1 METIPVLPPPATE
14 SPTPWNWARKN
25 LFSTWYNSILTV
37 ICLIVSFQVIT
48 GIIVWA
54 TTKAQ
59 WRVLEANL
67 PLFFVG
73 RFPSESY
80 WRLWIV
86 TGIIT
91 LLAGLTW
98 GNIQRQERLWNPPL
112 LILLGA
118 GVVGAVISPID
129 LTSRLYLLGIILA
142 AAASYFVGRQMN
154 PNPPSPPPT
163 IFRHFRHWGSSRGIA
178 PTKNETALP
187 SPPRSSG
194 GLGGVN
200 WIPAAWAVSF
210 PVILWLIKGG
220 LGLTEVSTND
230 WGGLVLTLFL
240 AVVSIVLSFPLGVLL
255 ALGRQSTLPVVKLL
269 STLYIEII
277 RGLPLIGILFLGQVM
292 LQLFLPPE
300 YPKLDRVIRAIAG
313 LTLFSAAYLAENV
326 RGGLQAVPR
335 GQIEA
340 ARAIGLNTPL
350 LTLLILLPQAL
361 RTVIPAIGGQFIGLF
376 MDTSLLSLFGM
387 LELIGISR
395 AVLANPSY
403 IGRYAEVYIFIGII
417 YWVFCYS
424 MSLASRQIEKTL
436 GVGQR

>member
-1 METIPVLPPPATE
+1 METSPVLPPPATE

-37 ICLIVSFQVIT
+37 VCLIVAFQVIA
-48 GIIVWA
+48 GIIIWV

-86 TGIIT
+86 AGIIA
-91 LLAGLTW
+91 LLGGLTW
-98 GNIQRQERLWNPPL
+98 GNIQREERLWNAPT

-118 GVVGAVISPID
+118 AVVGAVISPID
-129 LTSRLYLLGIILA
+129 LNSRLYLLAIIIA
-142 AAASYFVGRQMN
+142 ATASYVAARQIN
-154 PNPPSPPPT
+154 PKIMGWMPA
-163 IFRHFRHWGSSRGIA
+163 IW
-178 PTKNETALP
+178 AL
-187 SPPRSSG
+187 
-194 GLGGVN
+194 
-200 WIPAAWAVSF
+200 SF

-240 AVVSIVLSFPLGVLL
+240 AIISIVLSFPLGVLL
-255 ALGRQSTLPVVKLL
+255 ALGRQSSLPVVKLF
-269 STLYIEII
+269 STLYIEIV

-340 ARAIGLNTPL
+340 ARSIGLNTPL
-350 LTLLILLPQAL
+350 LTILIVLPQAL

-403 IGRYAEVYIFIGII
+403 IGRYAEVYIFVGII

-424 MSLASRQIEKTL
+424 MSLASRKIERSLEKSH
-436 GVGQR
+436 

>member
-37 ICLIVSFQVIT
+37 VCLIIAFQAIK

-59 WRVLEANL
+59 WHVLEANL
-67 PLFFVG
+67 PLFFAG

-86 TGIIT
+86 SAIIA
-91 LLAGLTW
+91 LLGGLTW
-98 GNIQRQERLWNPPL
+98 GNIQREERLWNPPL
-112 LILLGA
+112 LIILGA
-118 GVVGAVISPID
+118 AVVGAVISPID
-129 LTSRLYLLGIILA
+129 LTSRLYLLGIIIA
-142 AAASYFVGRQMN
+142 AAASYAIGRQIN
-154 PNPPSPPPT
+154 PK
-163 IFRHFRHWGSSRGIA
+163 IMGWM
-178 PTKNETALP
+178 
-187 SPPRSSG
+187 
-194 GLGGVN
+194 
-200 WIPAAWAVSF
+200 PAIWVLSF
-210 PVILWLIKGG
+210 PIILWLIKGG

-240 AVVSIVLSFPLGVLL
+240 AVISIVLSFPLGVLL
-255 ALGRQSTLPVVKLL
+255 ALGRQSSLPVVRLL

-340 ARAIGLNTPL
+340 ARSIGLNTPL
-350 LTLLILLPQAL
+350 LTILIVLPQAL

-387 LELIGISR
+387 LELVGISR

-417 YWVFCYS
+417 YWIFCYS
-424 MSLASRQIEKTL
+424 MSLASRKIERTL
-436 GVGQR
+436 EVSQR

>member
-1 METIPVLPPPATE
+1 METTPVLPPPATE

-37 ICLIVSFQVIT
+37 VCLIVAFQTIK

-86 TGIIT
+86 TGIIAC
-91 LLAGLTW
+91 LGGLTW
-98 GNIQRQERLWNPPL
+98 GNIQREERLWNLPL
-112 LILLGA
+112 LIILGA
-118 GVVGAVISPID
+118 AVVGAVISPID
-129 LTSRLYLLGIILA
+129 LTSRLYLLGIIIA
-142 AAASYFVGRQMN
+142 ATASYVIARQIN
-154 PNPPSPPPT
+154 RNPPQPPL
-163 IFRHFRHWGSSRGIA
+163 
-178 PTKNETALP
+178 TK
-187 SPPRSSG
+187 G
-194 GLGGVN
+194 GRGGVS
-200 WIPAAWAVSF
+200 WMPAIWALSF
-210 PVILWLIKGG
+210 PIILWLIKGG

-240 AVVSIVLSFPLGVLL
+240 AIISIVLSFPLGVLL
-255 ALGRQSTLPVVKLL
+255 ALGRQSSLPVVKLF
-269 STLYIEII
+269 STLYIEIV

-350 LTLLILLPQAL
+350 LTILIVLPQAL

-403 IGRYAEVYIFIGII
+403 IGRYAEVYIFVGII

-424 MSLASRQIEKTL
+424 MSLASRKIEKSL
-436 GVGQR
+436 EKSH

>member
-1 METIPVLPPPATE
+1 METHPVLPPPPTE

-37 ICLIVSFQVIT
+37 VCLIVAFQTVK

-67 PLFFVG
+67 PLFFAG

-86 TGIIT
+86 AGIIA
-91 LLAGLTW
+91 LLGGLTW
-98 GNIQRQERLWNPPL
+98 GNIQREERLWNAPT

-118 GVVGAVISPID
+118 AVVGAVITPID
-129 LTSRLYLLGIILA
+129 QTSRFYLLGIIIA
-142 AAASYFVGRQMN
+142 ATAGYVTARQIN
-154 PNPPSPPPT
+154 PKIMGWMPGL
-163 IFRHFRHWGSSRGIA
+163 W
-178 PTKNETALP
+178 AL
-187 SPPRSSG
+187 
-194 GLGGVN
+194 
-200 WIPAAWAVSF
+200 SF
-210 PVILWLIKGG
+210 PLILWLIKGG
-220 LGLTEVSTND
+220 LGLREVSTND

-240 AVVSIVLSFPLGVLL
+240 AIISIVLSFPLGVLL
-255 ALGRQSTLPVVKLL
+255 ALGRQSSLPVVKLL
-269 STLYIEII
+269 STLYIEIV

-300 YPKLDRVIRAIAG
+300 YPKLDRVVRAIAG

-350 LTLLILLPQAL
+350 LTILIVLPQAL

-376 MDTSLLSLFGM
+376 MDTSLLALFGM

-395 AVLANPSY
+395 AILANPSY
-403 IGRYAEVYIFIGII
+403 IGRYAEVYIFVGLI

-424 MSLASRQIEKTL
+424 MSLASRKIERSLEKSH
-436 GVGQR
+436 

>member
-37 ICLIVSFQVIT
+37 VCLIIAFQAIR

-67 PLFFVG
+67 PLFFAG

-86 TGIIT
+86 AAIIA
-91 LLAGLTW
+91 LLGGLTW

-112 LILLGA
+112 LIILGA
-118 GVVGAVISPID
+118 AVVGAVISPID
-129 LTSRLYLLGIILA
+129 LTSRLYLLGIIIA
-142 AAASYFVGRQMN
+142 AAASYAIGRQIN
-154 PNPPSPPPT
+154 PK
-163 IFRHFRHWGSSRGIA
+163 IMGWM
-178 PTKNETALP
+178 
-187 SPPRSSG
+187 
-194 GLGGVN
+194 
-200 WIPAAWAVSF
+200 PAIWVLSF
-210 PVILWLIKGG
+210 PIILWLIKGG

-240 AVVSIVLSFPLGVLL
+240 AVISIVLSFPLGVLL
-255 ALGRQSTLPVVKLL
+255 ALGRQSSLPVVRLL

-340 ARAIGLNTPL
+340 ARSIGLNTPL
-350 LTLLILLPQAL
+350 LTILIVLPQAL

-387 LELIGISR
+387 LELVGISR

-403 IGRYAEVYIFIGII
+403 IGRYAEVYLFIGII
-417 YWVFCYS
+417 YWIFCYS
-424 MSLASRQIEKTL
+424 MSLASRKIERTL
-436 GVGQR
+436 EVSQR

>member
-1 METIPVLPPPATE
+1 METHPVLPPPATE

-37 ICLIVSFQVIT
+37 ICLIVAFQTVK

-54 TTKAQ
+54 TTKAK

-67 PLFFVG
+67 PLFFAG

-86 TGIIT
+86 AGIIA
-91 LLAGLTW
+91 LLGGLTW
-98 GNIQRQERLWNPPL
+98 GNVQREERLWNPPT

-118 GVVGAVISPID
+118 AVVGAVISPID
-129 LTSRLYLLGIILA
+129 LTSRFYLLGIIIAATASYA
-142 AAASYFVGRQMN
+142 AARQIN
-154 PNPPSPPPT
+154 PK
-163 IFRHFRHWGSSRGIA
+163 IMG
-178 PTKNETALP
+178 
-187 SPPRSSG
+187 
-194 GLGGVN
+194 
-200 WIPAAWAVSF
+200 WIPGFWALSF
-210 PVILWLIKGG
+210 PLILWLIKGG

-240 AVVSIVLSFPLGVLL
+240 AIISIVLSFPLGVLL
-255 ALGRQSTLPVVKLL
+255 ALGRQSSLPVVKLL
-269 STLYIEII
+269 STLYIEIV

-350 LTLLILLPQAL
+350 LTILIVLPQAL

-403 IGRYAEVYIFIGII
+403 IGRYAEVYIFVGII

-424 MSLASRQIEKTL
+424 MSLASRKIERSLEKSN
-436 GVGQR
+436 

>member
-1 METIPVLPPPATE
+1 METVPILPPPTTE

-37 ICLIVSFQVIT
+37 VCLIIAFQTIK

-67 PLFFVG
+67 PLFFAG
-73 RFPSESY
+73 RFPRESY

-86 TGIIT
+86 TAIIA
-91 LLAGLTW
+91 LLGGLTW

-112 LILLGA
+112 LIILGA
-118 GVVGAVISPID
+118 AVVGAVISPID
-129 LTSRLYLLGIILA
+129 LTSRLYLLGIIIA
-142 AAASYFVGRQMN
+142 AAASYVIGRQIHPKIMGWM
-154 PNPPSPPPT
+154 PAV
-163 IFRHFRHWGSSRGIA
+163 W
-178 PTKNETALP
+178 AL
-187 SPPRSSG
+187 
-194 GLGGVN
+194 
-200 WIPAAWAVSF
+200 SF
-210 PVILWLIKGG
+210 PIILWLIKGG

-240 AVVSIVLSFPLGVLL
+240 AVISIVLSFPLGVLL
-255 ALGRQSTLPVVKLL
+255 ALGRQSSLPVVRLL

-340 ARAIGLNTPL
+340 ARSIGLNTPL
-350 LTLLILLPQAL
+350 LTILIVLPQAL
-361 RTVIPAIGGQFIGLF
+361 RIVIPAIGGQFIGLF

-403 IGRYAEVYIFIGII
+403 IGRYAEVYIFVGII
-417 YWVFCYS
+417 YWIFCYS
-424 MSLASRQIEKTL
+424 MSLASRKIERTL
-436 GVGQR
+436 GVGER

>member
-1 METIPVLPPPATE
+1 MKQPCPRPPLVRGGWGGVSWMPA
-14 SPTPWNWARKN
+14 
-25 LFSTWYNSILTV
+25 
-37 ICLIVSFQVIT
+37 
-48 GIIVWA
+48 VWA
-54 TTKAQ
+54 
-59 WRVLEANL
+59 L
-67 PLFFVG
+67 
-73 RFPSESY
+73 
-80 WRLWIV
+80 
-86 TGIIT
+86 
-91 LLAGLTW
+91 
-98 GNIQRQERLWNPPL
+98 
-112 LILLGA
+112 
-118 GVVGAVISPID
+118 
-129 LTSRLYLLGIILA
+129 
-142 AAASYFVGRQMN
+142 
-154 PNPPSPPPT
+154 
-163 IFRHFRHWGSSRGIA
+163 
-178 PTKNETALP
+178 
-187 SPPRSSG
+187 
-194 GLGGVN
+194 
-200 WIPAAWAVSF
+200 SF

-240 AVVSIVLSFPLGVLL
+240 AVISIVLSFPLGVLL
-255 ALGRQSTLPVVKLL
+255 ALGRQSSLPVVKLL

-350 LTLLILLPQAL
+350 LTILIVLPQAL

-387 LELIGISR
+387 LELVGISR
-395 AVLANPSY
+395 SVLANPSY

-417 YWVFCYS
+417 YWIFCYS
-424 MSLASRQIEKTL
+424 MSLASRKIEQTL
-436 GVGQR
+436 GVGHR

>member
-37 ICLIVSFQVIT
+37 VCLIVAFQTIK
-48 GIIVWA
+48 GIIVWT

-67 PLFFVG
+67 PLFFAG

-86 TGIIT
+86 SAIIAF
-91 LLAGLTW
+91 LGGLTW

-112 LILLGA
+112 LIILGA
-118 GVVGAVISPID
+118 AVVGAVISPID
-129 LTSRLYLLGIILA
+129 LTSRLYLLGIIIA
-142 AAASYFVGRQMN
+142 AAASYAIGRQIN
-154 PNPPSPPPT
+154 PNPS
-163 IFRHFRHWGSSRGIA
+163 
-178 PTKNETALP
+178 
-187 SPPRSSG
+187 SPPRI
-194 GLGGVN
+194 LGGVS
-200 WIPAAWAVSF
+200 WMPTIWVLSF
-210 PVILWLIKGG
+210 PIILWLIKGG

-240 AVVSIVLSFPLGVLL
+240 AVISIVLSFPLGVLL
-255 ALGRQSTLPVVKLL
+255 ALGRQSSLPVVRLL

-326 RGGLQAVPR
+326 RGGLQAMPR

-340 ARAIGLNTPL
+340 ARSIGLNTPL
-350 LTLLILLPQAL
+350 LTILIVLPQAL

-387 LELIGISR
+387 LELVGISR

-403 IGRYAEVYIFIGII
+403 IGRYAEVYLFIGII
-417 YWVFCYS
+417 YWIFCYS
-424 MSLASRQIEKTL
+424 MSLASRKIERTL
-436 GVGQR
+436 EVGQR

>member
-1 METIPVLPPPATE
+1 METTPRLPPPATE
-14 SPTPWNWARKN
+14 LPTPWNWARKN

-37 ICLIVSFQVIT
+37 VSLIIAFQTIK

-73 RFPSESY
+73 RFPSEFY

-86 TGIIT
+86 TAIIA
-91 LLAGLTW
+91 LLGGLTW

-112 LILLGA
+112 LIILGA
-118 GVVGAVISPID
+118 AVVGAVILPID
-129 LTSRLYLLGIILA
+129 LTSRLYLLANIIVV
-142 AAASYFVGRQMN
+142 AASYAIVRQIN
-154 PNPPSPPPT
+154 PK
-163 IFRHFRHWGSSRGIA
+163 IMGWM
-178 PTKNETALP
+178 
-187 SPPRSSG
+187 
-194 GLGGVN
+194 
-200 WIPAAWAVSF
+200 PAIWVLSF
-210 PVILWLIKGG
+210 PIILWLIKGG

-240 AVVSIVLSFPLGVLL
+240 AVISIVLSFPLGVLL
-255 ALGRQSTLPVVKLL
+255 ALGRQSSLPVVRLL

-340 ARAIGLNTPL
+340 ARSIGLNTPL
-350 LTLLILLPQAL
+350 LTILIVLPQAL

-403 IGRYAEVYIFIGII
+403 IGRYAEVYIFVGII

-424 MSLASRQIEKTL
+424 MSLASRKIERSLEKSH
-436 GVGQR
+436 

>member
-1 METIPVLPPPATE
+1 METTPVLSPPATE

-37 ICLIVSFQVIT
+37 VCLIIAFQTIK

-59 WRVLEANL
+59 WRVLAANL

-86 TGIIT
+86 AAIIA
-91 LLAGLTW
+91 LLGGLTW
-98 GNIQRQERLWNPPL
+98 GNIQREERLWNPPL
-112 LILLGA
+112 LIILGA
-118 GVVGAVISPID
+118 AVVGAVISPID
-129 LTSRLYLLGIILA
+129 LTSRLYLLGIIIA
-142 AAASYFVGRQMN
+142 ATASYAIATQIN
-154 PNPPSPPPT
+154 PKVMGWMPA
-163 IFRHFRHWGSSRGIA
+163 IW
-178 PTKNETALP
+178 AL
-187 SPPRSSG
+187 
-194 GLGGVN
+194 
-200 WIPAAWAVSF
+200 SF
-210 PVILWLIKGG
+210 PLILWLIKGG

-240 AVVSIVLSFPLGVLL
+240 AIISIVLSFPLGVLL
-255 ALGRQSTLPVVKLL
+255 ALGRQSSLPVVKLF
-269 STLYIEII
+269 STLYIEIV

-350 LTLLILLPQAL
+350 LTILIVLPQAL

-403 IGRYAEVYIFIGII
+403 IGRYAEVYIFVGII

-424 MSLASRQIEKTL
+424 MSLASRKIERSL
-436 GVGQR
+436 EVSQR

>member
-37 ICLIVSFQVIT
+37 VCLIIAFQTIKR
-48 GIIVWA
+48 IIVWA

-67 PLFFVG
+67 PLFFAG
-73 RFPSESY
+73 RFPRESY

-86 TGIIT
+86 TAIIAW
-91 LLAGLTW
+91 LGGLTW

-112 LILLGA
+112 LIILGA
-118 GVVGAVISPID
+118 AVVGAVISPID
-129 LTSRLYLLGIILA
+129 LTSRLYLLGIIIA
-142 AAASYFVGRQMN
+142 AAASYAIGRQIHPKIMD
-154 PNPPSPPPT
+154 
-163 IFRHFRHWGSSRGIA
+163 WM
-178 PTKNETALP
+178 
-187 SPPRSSG
+187 
-194 GLGGVN
+194 
-200 WIPAAWAVSF
+200 PAIWVLSF
-210 PVILWLIKGG
+210 PIVLWLIKGG

-240 AVVSIVLSFPLGVLL
+240 AVISIVLSFPLGVLL
-255 ALGRQSTLPVVKLL
+255 ALGRQSSLPVVRLL

-340 ARAIGLNTPL
+340 ARSIGLNTPL
-350 LTLLILLPQAL
+350 LTILIVLPQAL
-361 RTVIPAIGGQFIGLF
+361 RIVIPAIGGQFIGLF

-403 IGRYAEVYIFIGII
+403 IGRYAEVYIFVGII
-417 YWVFCYS
+417 YWIFCYS
-424 MSLASRQIEKTL
+424 MSLASRKIERTL
-436 GVGQR
+436 GVGER

>member
-1 METIPVLPPPATE
+1 METSPVLPPPATE

-37 ICLIVSFQVIT
+37 ICLIVSFQVIK

-54 TTKAQ
+54 TTKAE

-80 WRLWIV
+80 WRLWVV

-98 GNIQRQERLWNPPL
+98 GNIQRQEKLWNPPL
-112 LILLGA
+112 LILLA
-118 GVVGAVISPID
+118 AAVVGALISPID
-129 LTSRLYLLGIILA
+129 LTSRLYLLGIIIA
-142 AAASYFVGRQMN
+142 AAASYVAARQI
-154 PNPPSPPPT
+154 PPKIMGWMPAV
-163 IFRHFRHWGSSRGIA
+163 W
-178 PTKNETALP
+178 AL
-187 SPPRSSG
+187 
-194 GLGGVN
+194 
-200 WIPAAWAVSF
+200 SF

-240 AVVSIVLSFPLGVLL
+240 AVISIILSFPLGVLL
-255 ALGRQSTLPVVKLL
+255 ALGRQSSLPVVKLL

-350 LTLLILLPQAL
+350 LTILIVLPQAL

-395 AVLANPSY
+395 AILANPSY
-403 IGRYAEVYIFIGII
+403 IGRYAEVYIFVGII

-424 MSLASRQIEKTL
+424 MSLASRKIEKSL
-436 GVGQR
+436 EKSH

>member
-37 ICLIVSFQVIT
+37 VCLIVAFQTIK

-67 PLFFVG
+67 PLFFAG

-86 TGIIT
+86 AAIIA
-91 LLAGLTW
+91 LLGGLTW

-112 LILLGA
+112 LIILGA
-118 GVVGAVISPID
+118 AVVVAVISPID
-129 LTSRLYLLGIILA
+129 LTSRLYLLGIIIA
-142 AAASYFVGRQMN
+142 AAASYTIGRQIN
-154 PNPPSPPPT
+154 PNPS
-163 IFRHFRHWGSSRGIA
+163 
-178 PTKNETALP
+178 
-187 SPPRSSG
+187 SPPRS
-194 GLGGVN
+194 LGGVS
-200 WIPAAWAVSF
+200 WMPTIWVLSF
-210 PVILWLIKGG
+210 PIILWLIKGG

-240 AVVSIVLSFPLGVLL
+240 AVISIVLSFPLGVLL
-255 ALGRQSTLPVVKLL
+255 ALGRQSSLPVVRLL

-340 ARAIGLNTPL
+340 ARSIGLNTPL
-350 LTLLILLPQAL
+350 LTILIVLPQAL

-387 LELIGISR
+387 LELVGISR

-403 IGRYAEVYIFIGII
+403 IGRYAEVYLFIGII
-417 YWVFCYS
+417 YWIFCYS
-424 MSLASRQIEKTL
+424 MSLASRKIERTL
-436 GVGQR
+436 EVGQR

>member
-25 LFSTWYNSILTV
+25 LFSTWYNSLLTV
-37 ICLIVSFQVIT
+37 VCLIIAFQTIK

-67 PLFFVG
+67 PLFFAG
-73 RFPSESY
+73 RFPRESY

-86 TGIIT
+86 TGIIA
-91 LLAGLTW
+91 LLGGLTW

-112 LILLGA
+112 LIILGA
-118 GVVGAVISPID
+118 AVVGAVISPID

-142 AAASYFVGRQMN
+142 AAASYVIGRQIH
-154 PNPPSPPPT
+154 PNPPSPPLN
-163 IFRHFRHWGSSRGIA
+163 
-178 PTKNETALP
+178 K
-187 SPPRSSG
+187 G
-194 GLGGVN
+194 GLGGVS
-200 WIPAAWAVSF
+200 WMPGIWALSF
-210 PVILWLIKGG
+210 PIILWLIKGG

-240 AVVSIVLSFPLGVLL
+240 AVISIVLSFPLGVLL
-255 ALGRQSTLPVVKLL
+255 ALGRQSSLPVVRLL

-340 ARAIGLNTPL
+340 ARSIGLNTPL
-350 LTLLILLPQAL
+350 LTILIVLPQAL
-361 RTVIPAIGGQFIGLF
+361 RIVIPAIGGQFIGLF

-403 IGRYAEVYIFIGII
+403 VGRYAEVYIFVGII

-424 MSLASRQIEKTL
+424 MSLASRKIERTL
-436 GVGQR
+436 GVSQR

>member
-1 METIPVLPPPATE
+1 METTPVLSPPATE

-37 ICLIVSFQVIT
+37 VCLIVAFQTIK

-67 PLFFVG
+67 PLFFAG

-86 TGIIT
+86 AAIIA
-91 LLAGLTW
+91 LLGGLTW
-98 GNIQRQERLWNPPL
+98 GNIQREERLWNPPL
-112 LILLGA
+112 LIILGA
-118 GVVGAVISPID
+118 AVLGAVISPID
-129 LTSRLYLLGIILA
+129 LTSRFYLLGNIIA
-142 AAASYFVGRQMN
+142 AAASYIAARQIN
-154 PNPPSPPPT
+154 PKIMGWMP
-163 IFRHFRHWGSSRGIA
+163 GIW
-178 PTKNETALP
+178 AL
-187 SPPRSSG
+187 
-194 GLGGVN
+194 
-200 WIPAAWAVSF
+200 SF
-210 PVILWLIKGG
+210 PLILWLIKGG
-220 LGLTEVSTND
+220 LGLREVSTND

-240 AVVSIVLSFPLGVLL
+240 AIISIVISFPLGVLL
-255 ALGRQSTLPVVKLL
+255 ALGRQSSLPVVKLL
-269 STLYIEII
+269 STLYIEIV

-340 ARAIGLNTPL
+340 ARSIGLNTPL
-350 LTLLILLPQAL
+350 LTILIVLPQAL

-403 IGRYAEVYIFIGII
+403 IGRYAEVYIFVGII

-424 MSLASRQIEKTL
+424 MSLASRKIERSLEKSH
-436 GVGQR
+436 

>member
-1 METIPVLPPPATE
+1 METHPVLPPPPTE

-37 ICLIVSFQVIT
+37 VCLIVGFQTIK

-67 PLFFVG
+67 PLFFAG

-86 TGIIT
+86 TAIIA
-91 LLAGLTW
+91 LLGGLTW
-98 GNIQRQERLWNPPL
+98 GNIQREERLWNAPT

-118 GVVGAVISPID
+118 AVLGALISPID
-129 LTSRLYLLGIILA
+129 LTSRFYLLGIIIA
-142 AAASYFVGRQMN
+142 ATAGYVTARQIN
-154 PNPPSPPPT
+154 PKILGWMP
-163 IFRHFRHWGSSRGIA
+163 GIW
-178 PTKNETALP
+178 AL
-187 SPPRSSG
+187 
-194 GLGGVN
+194 
-200 WIPAAWAVSF
+200 SF
-210 PVILWLIKGG
+210 PLILWLIKGG
-220 LGLTEVSTND
+220 LGLREVSTND

-240 AVVSIVLSFPLGVLL
+240 AIISIVLSFPLGVLL
-255 ALGRQSTLPVVKLL
+255 ALGRQSSLPVVKLL
-269 STLYIEII
+269 STLYIEIV

-300 YPKLDRVIRAIAG
+300 YPKLDRVVRAIAG

-350 LTLLILLPQAL
+350 LTILIVLPQAL

-376 MDTSLLSLFGM
+376 MDTSLLALFGM

-395 AVLANPSY
+395 AILANPSY
-403 IGRYAEVYIFIGII
+403 IGRYAEVYIFVGLI

-424 MSLASRQIEKTL
+424 MSLASRKIERSLEKSH
-436 GVGQR
+436 

>member
-37 ICLIVSFQVIT
+37 VCLIIAFQAIR

-86 TGIIT
+86 SAIIVF
-91 LLAGLTW
+91 LGGLTW

-112 LILLGA
+112 LIILGA
-118 GVVGAVISPID
+118 AVVGAVISPID
-129 LTSRLYLLGIILA
+129 LTSRLYLLGIIIA
-142 AAASYFVGRQMN
+142 AAASYAIGRQIN
-154 PNPPSPPPT
+154 PN
-163 IFRHFRHWGSSRGIA
+163 
-178 PTKNETALP
+178 LP
-187 SPPRSSG
+187 SSPLSKG
-194 GLGGVN
+194 GLGGVS
-200 WIPAAWAVSF
+200 WMPAIWVLSF
-210 PVILWLIKGG
+210 PIILWLIKGG

-240 AVVSIVLSFPLGVLL
+240 AVISIVLSFPLGVLL
-255 ALGRQSTLPVVKLL
+255 ALGRQSSLPVVRLL

-340 ARAIGLNTPL
+340 ARSIGLNTPL
-350 LTLLILLPQAL
+350 LTILIVLPQAL

-387 LELIGISR
+387 LELVGISR

-403 IGRYAEVYIFIGII
+403 IGRYAEVYLFIGII
-417 YWVFCYS
+417 YWIFCYS
-424 MSLASRQIEKTL
+424 MSLASRKIERTL
-436 GVGQR
+436 EVGQR

>member
-1 METIPVLPPPATE
+1 METIPILPPPATE

-37 ICLIVSFQVIT
+37 VCLIIAFQTIR

-59 WRVLEANL
+59 WHVLEANL
-67 PLFFVG
+67 PLFFAG
-73 RFPSESY
+73 RFPRESY

-86 TGIIT
+86 TAIIA
-91 LLAGLTW
+91 LLGGLTW

-112 LILLGA
+112 LIILGA
-118 GVVGAVISPID
+118 AVVGAVISPID
-129 LTSRLYLLGIILA
+129 LTSRLYLLGIIIA
-142 AAASYFVGRQMN
+142 AAASYAIGRQIHPKIMG
-154 PNPPSPPPT
+154 
-163 IFRHFRHWGSSRGIA
+163 WM
-178 PTKNETALP
+178 
-187 SPPRSSG
+187 
-194 GLGGVN
+194 
-200 WIPAAWAVSF
+200 PAIWVLSF
-210 PVILWLIKGG
+210 PIVLWLIKGG

-240 AVVSIVLSFPLGVLL
+240 AVISIVLSFPLGVLL
-255 ALGRQSTLPVVKLL
+255 ALGRQSSLPVVRLL

-340 ARAIGLNTPL
+340 ARSIGLNTPL
-350 LTLLILLPQAL
+350 LTILIVLPQAL
-361 RTVIPAIGGQFIGLF
+361 RIVIPAIGGQFIGLF

-403 IGRYAEVYIFIGII
+403 IGRYAEVYIFVGII
-417 YWVFCYS
+417 YWIFCYS
-424 MSLASRQIEKTL
+424 MSLASRKIERTL

>member
-37 ICLIVSFQVIT
+37 VCLIIAFQTIK
-48 GIIVWA
+48 GIIVWT

-73 RFPSESY
+73 RFPSEFY

-86 TGIIT
+86 TAIIA

-98 GNIQRQERLWNPPL
+98 GNIQREERLWNPPL
-112 LILLGA
+112 LIILA
-118 GVVGAVISPID
+118 AAVVGAVISPID
-129 LTSRLYLLGIILA
+129 LTSRLYLLGIIIA
-142 AAASYFVGRQMN
+142 AAASYAIGRQIN
-154 PNPPSPPPT
+154 PK
-163 IFRHFRHWGSSRGIA
+163 IMGWM
-178 PTKNETALP
+178 
-187 SPPRSSG
+187 
-194 GLGGVN
+194 
-200 WIPAAWAVSF
+200 PAIWVLSF
-210 PVILWLIKGG
+210 PIILWLIQGG

-240 AVVSIVLSFPLGVLL
+240 AVISIVLSFPLGVLL
-255 ALGRQSTLPVVKLL
+255 ALGRQSSLPVVRLL

-340 ARAIGLNTPL
+340 ARSIGLNTPL
-350 LTLLILLPQAL
+350 LTILIVLPQAL

-387 LELIGISR
+387 LELVGISR

-403 IGRYAEVYIFIGII
+403 IGRYAEVYLFIGII
-417 YWVFCYS
+417 YWIFCYS
-424 MSLASRQIEKTL
+424 MSLASRKIERTL
-436 GVGQR
+436 EVGQR

>member
-1 METIPVLPPPATE
+1 METTPVLPPPATE

-37 ICLIVSFQVIT
+37 FCLIVAFQTVK

-54 TTKAQ
+54 TTKAK

-86 TGIIT
+86 AGIIA
-91 LLAGLTW
+91 LLGGLTW
-98 GNIQRQERLWNPPL
+98 GNIQRDERLWNPPT

-118 GVVGAVISPID
+118 AVVGAVISPID
-129 LTSRLYLLGIILA
+129 LTSRFYLLGIIIA
-142 AAASYFVGRQMN
+142 ATGSYIAARQIN
-154 PNPPSPPPT
+154 PKIMGWMP
-163 IFRHFRHWGSSRGIA
+163 GIW
-178 PTKNETALP
+178 AL
-187 SPPRSSG
+187 
-194 GLGGVN
+194 
-200 WIPAAWAVSF
+200 SF
-210 PVILWLIKGG
+210 PLILWLIKGG
-220 LGLTEVSTND
+220 LGLREVSTND

-240 AVVSIVLSFPLGVLL
+240 AIISIVLSFPLGVLL
-255 ALGRQSTLPVVKLL
+255 ALGRQSSLPVVKLL
-269 STLYIEII
+269 STLYIEIV

-340 ARAIGLNTPL
+340 ARSIGLNTPL
-350 LTLLILLPQAL
+350 LTILIVLPQAL

-403 IGRYAEVYIFIGII
+403 IGRYAEVYIFVGII

-424 MSLASRQIEKTL
+424 MSLASRKIERSLEKSH
-436 GVGQR
+436 

>member
-1 METIPVLPPPATE
+1 
-14 SPTPWNWARKN
+14 
-25 LFSTWYNSILTV
+25 V
-37 ICLIVSFQVIT
+37 IK

-80 WRLWIV
+80 WRLWII

-91 LLAGLTW
+91 LLGGLTW

-112 LILLGA
+112 LILLA
-118 GVVGAVISPID
+118 AAVVGAVISPID
-129 LTSRLYLLGIILA
+129 LTSRLYLLANIIIV
-142 AAASYFVGRQMN
+142 AASYFAGRQIN
-154 PNPPSPPPT
+154 PK
-163 IFRHFRHWGSSRGIA
+163 IMG
-178 PTKNETALP
+178 
-187 SPPRSSG
+187 
-194 GLGGVN
+194 
-200 WIPAAWAVSF
+200 WIPAVWVLSF
-210 PVILWLIKGG
+210 PLILWLIKGG
-220 LGLTEVSTND
+220 LGLTEVPTND

-240 AVVSIVLSFPLGVLL
+240 AVISIVLSFPLGILL
-255 ALGRQSTLPVVKLL
+255 ALGRQSSLPVVKLL

-350 LTLLILLPQAL
+350 LTVLIVLPQAL
-361 RTVIPAIGGQFIGLF
+361 RIVIPAIGGQFIGLF

-424 MSLASRQIEKTL
+424 ISLASRQNRTKFRSRSS
-436 GVGQR
+436 VKSH

>member
-1 METIPVLPPPATE
+1 METVPILPPPATE

-37 ICLIVSFQVIT
+37 VCLVIAFQTIK

-59 WRVLEANL
+59 WHVLEANL

-73 RFPSESY
+73 RFPRESY

-86 TGIIT
+86 TAIIA
-91 LLAGLTW
+91 LLGGLTW
-98 GNIQRQERLWNPPL
+98 GNIQRQERLWNPLL
-112 LILLGA
+112 LIILGA
-118 GVVGAVISPID
+118 AVVGAVISPID
-129 LTSRLYLLGIILA
+129 LTSRFYLLANIIV
-142 AAASYFVGRQMN
+142 AAASYWAGRQIN
-154 PNPPSPPPT
+154 PKIMS
-163 IFRHFRHWGSSRGIA
+163 WM
-178 PTKNETALP
+178 
-187 SPPRSSG
+187 
-194 GLGGVN
+194 
-200 WIPAAWAVSF
+200 PAIWVLSF
-210 PVILWLIKGG
+210 PIVLWLIKGG
-220 LGLTEVSTND
+220 LGLSEVSTND

-240 AVVSIVLSFPLGVLL
+240 AVISIVLSFPLGVLL
-255 ALGRQSTLPVVKLL
+255 ALGRQSSLPVVRLL

-340 ARAIGLNTPL
+340 ARSIGLNTPL
-350 LTLLILLPQAL
+350 LTILIVLPQAL
-361 RTVIPAIGGQFIGLF
+361 RIVIPAIGGQFIGLF

-403 IGRYAEVYIFIGII
+403 IGRYAEVYIFVGII
-417 YWVFCYS
+417 YWIFCYS
-424 MSLASRQIEKTL
+424 ISLASRKIERTL
-436 GVGQR
+436 GVGLR

>member
-1 METIPVLPPPATE
+1 METTPVLSPPATE

-37 ICLIVSFQVIT
+37 VCLIVAFQTIK

-67 PLFFVG
+67 PLFFAG

-86 TGIIT
+86 AAIIA
-91 LLAGLTW
+91 LLGGLTW
-98 GNIQRQERLWNPPL
+98 GNIQREERLWNPPL
-112 LILLGA
+112 LIILGA
-118 GVVGAVISPID
+118 AVVGAVISPID
-129 LTSRLYLLGIILA
+129 LTSRLYLLGIIIA
-142 AAASYFVGRQMN
+142 ATASYAIARKIN
-154 PNPPSPPPT
+154 PKILGWMPA
-163 IFRHFRHWGSSRGIA
+163 IW
-178 PTKNETALP
+178 AL
-187 SPPRSSG
+187 
-194 GLGGVN
+194 
-200 WIPAAWAVSF
+200 SF

-240 AVVSIVLSFPLGVLL
+240 AVISIVLSFPLGVLL
-255 ALGRQSTLPVVKLL
+255 ALGRQSSLPVVKLF
-269 STLYIEII
+269 STLYIEIV

-340 ARAIGLNTPL
+340 ARSIGLNTPL
-350 LTLLILLPQAL
+350 LTILIVLPQAL

-403 IGRYAEVYIFIGII
+403 IGRYAEVYIFVGII

-424 MSLASRQIEKTL
+424 MSLASRKIERSLEKSH
-436 GVGQR
+436 

>member
-37 ICLIVSFQVIT
+37 VCLIIAFQAIRV
-48 GIIVWA
+48 IIVWA

-67 PLFFVG
+67 PLFFAG

-86 TGIIT
+86 ATIIAF
-91 LLAGLTW
+91 LGGLTW

-112 LILLGA
+112 LIILGA
-118 GVVGAVISPID
+118 AVVGAVISPID
-129 LTSRLYLLGIILA
+129 LTSRLYLLGIIIA
-142 AAASYFVGRQMN
+142 AAASYAIGRQIHPKIMD
-154 PNPPSPPPT
+154 
-163 IFRHFRHWGSSRGIA
+163 WM
-178 PTKNETALP
+178 
-187 SPPRSSG
+187 
-194 GLGGVN
+194 
-200 WIPAAWAVSF
+200 PAIWVLSF
-210 PVILWLIKGG
+210 PIILWLIKGG

-240 AVVSIVLSFPLGVLL
+240 AVISIVLSFPLGVLL
-255 ALGRQSTLPVVKLL
+255 ALGRQSSLPVVRLL

-340 ARAIGLNTPL
+340 ARSIGLNTPL
-350 LTLLILLPQAL
+350 LTILIVLPQAL

-387 LELIGISR
+387 LELVGISR

-403 IGRYAEVYIFIGII
+403 IGRYAEVYLFIGLI
-417 YWVFCYS
+417 YWIFCYS
-424 MSLASRQIEKTL
+424 MSLASGKIERTL
-436 GVGQR
+436 DVGQR

>member
-1 METIPVLPPPATE
+1 MESIPVLPPPATE

-37 ICLIVSFQVIT
+37 VCLIVAFQTIK

-80 WRLWIV
+80 WRLWII
-86 TGIIT
+86 TAIIA
-91 LLAGLTW
+91 LLGGLTW
-98 GNIQRQERLWNPPL
+98 GNIQREERLLNPPL
-112 LILLGA
+112 LIILGA
-118 GVVGAVISPID
+118 AVVGAVISPIN
-129 LTSRLYLLGIILA
+129 LTSRLYLLGIIIA
-142 AAASYFVGRQMN
+142 ATATYVIARQI
-154 PNPPSPPPT
+154 PPK
-163 IFRHFRHWGSSRGIA
+163 IMGWM
-178 PTKNETALP
+178 
-187 SPPRSSG
+187 
-194 GLGGVN
+194 
-200 WIPAAWAVSF
+200 PAIWVLSF

-220 LGLTEVSTND
+220 LGLTEVSTNE

-240 AVVSIVLSFPLGVLL
+240 AVISIVLSFPLGVLL
-255 ALGRQSTLPVVKLL
+255 ALGRQSSLPVVKLL
-269 STLYIEII
+269 STLYIEIV

-340 ARAIGLNTPL
+340 ARSIGLNTPL
-350 LTLLILLPQAL
+350 LTILIVLPQAL

-403 IGRYAEVYIFIGII
+403 IGRYAEVYIFVGII

-424 MSLASRQIEKTL
+424 MSLASRKIEQSL
-436 GVGQR
+436 EVGQR

>member
-1 METIPVLPPPATE
+1 METVPILPPPATE

-37 ICLIVSFQVIT
+37 VCLIIAFQTIK

-67 PLFFVG
+67 PLFFAG
-73 RFPSESY
+73 RFPSDSY

-86 TGIIT
+86 TAIIA
-91 LLAGLTW
+91 LLGGLTW

-112 LILLGA
+112 LIILGA
-118 GVVGAVISPID
+118 AVVGAVISPID
-129 LTSRLYLLGIILA
+129 LTSRLYLLGIIIA
-142 AAASYFVGRQMN
+142 AAASYVIGRQIN
-154 PNPPSPPPT
+154 PKIMGWMPAV
-163 IFRHFRHWGSSRGIA
+163 W
-178 PTKNETALP
+178 AL
-187 SPPRSSG
+187 
-194 GLGGVN
+194 
-200 WIPAAWAVSF
+200 SF
-210 PVILWLIKGG
+210 PIILWLIKGG
-220 LGLTEVSTND
+220 LGLAEVSTND

-240 AVVSIVLSFPLGVLL
+240 AVISIVLSFPLGVLL
-255 ALGRQSTLPVVKLL
+255 ALGRQSSLPVVKLL

-340 ARAIGLNTPL
+340 ARSIGLNTPL
-350 LTLLILLPQAL
+350 LTILIVLPQAL
-361 RTVIPAIGGQFIGLF
+361 RIVIPAIGGQFIGLF

-395 AVLANPSY
+395 LVLANSSY
-403 IGRYAEVYIFIGII
+403 IGRYAEVYIFVGII

-424 MSLASRQIEKTL
+424 MSLASRKIERSL
-436 GVGQR
+436 EVGQR

>member
-37 ICLIVSFQVIT
+37 VCLIIAFQAIR

-67 PLFFVG
+67 PLFFAG

-86 TGIIT
+86 SAIIAF
-91 LLAGLTW
+91 LGGLTW

-112 LILLGA
+112 LIILGA
-118 GVVGAVISPID
+118 AVVGAVISPID
-129 LTSRLYLLGIILA
+129 LTSRLYLLGIIIA
-142 AAASYFVGRQMN
+142 AAASYVIGRQIN
-154 PNPPSPPPT
+154 RNPPSPPL
-163 IFRHFRHWGSSRGIA
+163 A
-178 PTKNETALP
+178 K
-187 SPPRSSG
+187 G

-200 WIPAAWAVSF
+200 WMPAIWVLSF
-210 PVILWLIKGG
+210 PIILWLIKGG

-240 AVVSIVLSFPLGVLL
+240 AVISIVLSFPLGVLL
-255 ALGRQSTLPVVKLL
+255 ALGRQSSLPVVRLL

-340 ARAIGLNTPL
+340 ARSIGLNTPL
-350 LTLLILLPQAL
+350 LTILIVLPQAL

-387 LELIGISR
+387 LELVGISR

-403 IGRYAEVYIFIGII
+403 IGRYAEVYLFIGII
-417 YWVFCYS
+417 YWIFCYS
-424 MSLASRQIEKTL
+424 MSLASRKIERTL
-436 GVGQR
+436 EVGQR

>member
-1 METIPVLPPPATE
+1 METSPVLPPPATE

-25 LFSTWYNSILTV
+25 LFSTWYNSILTIV
-37 ICLIVSFQVIT
+37 CLIVAFQTVK

-86 TGIIT
+86 TAIIA
-91 LLAGLTW
+91 LLGGLTW
-98 GNIQRQERLWNPPL
+98 GNIQREERLWNPPL
-112 LILLGA
+112 LIILGA
-118 GVVGAVISPID
+118 AVVGAVISPID
-129 LTSRLYLLGIILA
+129 LTSRLYLLGIIIA
-142 AAASYFVGRQMN
+142 ATASYVAARQIN
-154 PNPPSPPPT
+154 PKIMGWMPA
-163 IFRHFRHWGSSRGIA
+163 IW
-178 PTKNETALP
+178 AL
-187 SPPRSSG
+187 
-194 GLGGVN
+194 
-200 WIPAAWAVSF
+200 SF

-240 AVVSIVLSFPLGVLL
+240 AIISIVLSFPLGVLL
-255 ALGRQSTLPVVKLL
+255 ALGRQSSLPVVKLF
-269 STLYIEII
+269 STLYIEIV

-350 LTLLILLPQAL
+350 LTILIVLPQAL

-403 IGRYAEVYIFIGII
+403 IGRYAEVYIFVGVI

-424 MSLASRQIEKTL
+424 MSQASRKIERSLEKSH
-436 GVGQR
+436 

>member
-1 METIPVLPPPATE
+1 METVPILPPPATE

-37 ICLIVSFQVIT
+37 VCVIIAFQTIKV
-48 GIIVWA
+48 IIVWA

-59 WRVLEANL
+59 WHVLEANL
-67 PLFFVG
+67 PLFFAG
-73 RFPSESY
+73 RFPRESY

-86 TGIIT
+86 TTIIA
-91 LLAGLTW
+91 LLGGLTW

-112 LILLGA
+112 LIILGA
-118 GVVGAVISPID
+118 AVVGAVISPID
-129 LTSRLYLLGIILA
+129 LTSRLYLLGIIIA
-142 AAASYFVGRQMN
+142 AAASYAIGRQI
-154 PNPPSPPPT
+154 SPK
-163 IFRHFRHWGSSRGIA
+163 IMDWM
-178 PTKNETALP
+178 
-187 SPPRSSG
+187 
-194 GLGGVN
+194 
-200 WIPAAWAVSF
+200 PAIWVLSF
-210 PVILWLIKGG
+210 PIVLWLIKGG

-240 AVVSIVLSFPLGVLL
+240 AVISIVLSFPLGVLL
-255 ALGRQSTLPVVKLL
+255 ALGRQSSLPVVRLL

-340 ARAIGLNTPL
+340 ARSIGLNTPL
-350 LTLLILLPQAL
+350 LTILIVLPQAL
-361 RTVIPAIGGQFIGLF
+361 RIVIPAIGGQFIGLF

-403 IGRYAEVYIFIGII
+403 IGRYAEVYIFVGII
-417 YWVFCYS
+417 YWIFCYS
-424 MSLASRQIEKTL
+424 MSLASRKIERTL

>member
-14 SPTPWNWARKN
+14 SPTPWNWVRKN

-37 ICLIVSFQVIT
+37 VCLIIAFQTIK

-67 PLFFVG
+67 PLFFAG
-73 RFPSESY
+73 RFPRESY

-86 TGIIT
+86 TAIIAW
-91 LLAGLTW
+91 LGGLTW

-112 LILLGA
+112 LIILGA
-118 GVVGAVISPID
+118 AVVGAVISPID
-129 LTSRLYLLGIILA
+129 LTSRLYLLANIIV
-142 AAASYFVGRQMN
+142 AAASYAIGRQIHPKIMG
-154 PNPPSPPPT
+154 
-163 IFRHFRHWGSSRGIA
+163 WM
-178 PTKNETALP
+178 
-187 SPPRSSG
+187 
-194 GLGGVN
+194 
-200 WIPAAWAVSF
+200 PAIWVLSF
-210 PVILWLIKGG
+210 PIVLWLIKGG
-220 LGLTEVSTND
+220 FGLTEVSTND
-230 WGGLVLTLFL
+230 WSGLVLTLFL
-240 AVVSIVLSFPLGVLL
+240 AVISIVLSFPLGVLL
-255 ALGRQSTLPVVKLL
+255 ALGRQSSLPVVRLL

-326 RGGLQAVPR
+326 RGGLQAVSR

-340 ARAIGLNTPL
+340 ARSIGLNTPL
-350 LTLLILLPQAL
+350 LTILIVLPQAL
-361 RTVIPAIGGQFIGLF
+361 RIVIPAIGGQFIGLF

-403 IGRYAEVYIFIGII
+403 IGRYAEVYIFVGII
-417 YWVFCYS
+417 YWIFCYS
-424 MSLASRQIEKTL
+424 MSLASRKIERTL

>member
-14 SPTPWNWARKN
+14 SPTSANWARKN

-37 ICLIVSFQVIT
+37 VCLIVSFQVMK

-80 WRLWIV
+80 WRLWII

-91 LLAGLTW
+91 LLGGLTW

-118 GVVGAVISPID
+118 AVVGAVISPLD
-129 LTSRLYLLGIILA
+129 LTSRLYLLANIII
-142 AAASYFVGRQMN
+142 AAASYFAGRQIN
-154 PNPPSPPPT
+154 PNPPSPPL
-163 IFRHFRHWGSSRGIA
+163 S
-178 PTKNETALP
+178 K
-187 SPPRSSG
+187 G
-194 GLGGVN
+194 GLGAVS
-200 WIPAAWAVSF
+200 WMPAVWALSF

-220 LGLTEVSTND
+220 LGLTEVPTND

-240 AVVSIVLSFPLGVLL
+240 AVISIVLSFPLGILL
-255 ALGRQSTLPVVKLL
+255 ALGRQSSLPVVKLL

-350 LTLLILLPQAL
+350 LTVLIVLPQAL
-361 RTVIPAIGGQFIGLF
+361 RIVIPAIGGQFIGLF

-424 MSLASRQIEKTL
+424 ISLASRKIERTL
-436 GVGQR
+436 GVGHR

>member
-1 METIPVLPPPATE
+1 MESIPVLPPPATE

-37 ICLIVSFQVIT
+37 VCLIVAFQTIK

-80 WRLWIV
+80 WRLWII
-86 TGIIT
+86 TAIIA
-91 LLAGLTW
+91 LLGGLTW
-98 GNIQRQERLWNPPL
+98 GNIQREERLLNPPL
-112 LILLGA
+112 LIILGA
-118 GVVGAVISPID
+118 AVVGAVISPID
-129 LTSRLYLLGIILA
+129 LTSRLYLLGIIIA
-142 AAASYFVGRQMN
+142 ATATYVIARQI
-154 PNPPSPPPT
+154 PPKIMGWMPA
-163 IFRHFRHWGSSRGIA
+163 IW
-178 PTKNETALP
+178 AL
-187 SPPRSSG
+187 
-194 GLGGVN
+194 
-200 WIPAAWAVSF
+200 SF
-210 PVILWLIKGG
+210 PLILWLIKGG

-240 AVVSIVLSFPLGVLL
+240 AIISIVLSFPLGVLL
-255 ALGRQSTLPVVKLL
+255 ALGRQSSLPVVKLL
-269 STLYIEII
+269 STLYIEIV

-340 ARAIGLNTPL
+340 ARSIGLNTPL
-350 LTLLILLPQAL
+350 LTILIVLPQAL

-403 IGRYAEVYIFIGII
+403 IGRYAEVYIFVGII

-424 MSLASRQIEKTL
+424 MSLASRKIEQSL
-436 GVGQR
+436 EVNQR